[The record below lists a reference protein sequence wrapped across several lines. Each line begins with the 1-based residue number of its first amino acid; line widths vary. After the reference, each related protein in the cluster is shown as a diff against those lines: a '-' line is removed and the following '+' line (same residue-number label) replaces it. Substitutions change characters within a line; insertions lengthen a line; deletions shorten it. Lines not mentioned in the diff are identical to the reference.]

1 MAGSWV
7 MAGSR
12 AGAREVYGRGGRA
25 NPGLA
30 SIRRLLQLVDQ
41 HHVELQIRRLPLIQ
55 LLLGEVLLGVVG
67 GLVVVSDVSG
77 CGSDQFVDLVGV
89 LELGT
94 VDLRALGFGSGSS
107 EYILILVVQISQIPL
122 DRLSDQE

>member
-1 MAGSWV
+1 MAS
-7 MAGSR
+7 SC

-41 HHVELQIRRLPLIQ
+41 HHVELQIRRLPLVQ
-55 LLLGEVLLGVVG
+55 LLLREVLLGVVG
-67 GLVVVSDVSG
+67 RLVGIADVSG
-77 CGSDQFVDLVGV
+77 SGSDQLVDLVGV
-89 LELGT
+89 LELGA
-94 VDLRALGFGSGSS
+94 VDLRVLGFGSGSS

>member
-1 MAGSWV
+1 
-7 MAGSR
+7 
-12 AGAREVYGRGGRA
+12 
-25 NPGLA
+25 
-30 SIRRLLQLVDQ
+30 
-41 HHVELQIRRLPLIQ
+41 
-55 LLLGEVLLGVVG
+55 LLGVVG

-77 CGSDQFVDLVGV
+77 CGSDQLVDLVGV